1 MASCYKV
8 LSLEDINSLK
18 LKSNG
23 FGLEAEIT
31 AKVHRLGLR
40 IKEVHVDY
48 KRRSKKDGKKLRII
62 DGVVSALSC
71 LWYKYID

>member
-8 LSLEDINSLK
+8 LSLSDMNRLK

-31 AKVHRLGLR
+31 AKVHRFGFR
-40 IKEVHVDY
+40 IKEVHVKY
-48 KRRSKKDGKKLRII
+48 KRRGKIEGKKLRLI
-62 DGVVSALSC
+62 DGLISAISC
-71 LWYKYID
+71 IWYKFL